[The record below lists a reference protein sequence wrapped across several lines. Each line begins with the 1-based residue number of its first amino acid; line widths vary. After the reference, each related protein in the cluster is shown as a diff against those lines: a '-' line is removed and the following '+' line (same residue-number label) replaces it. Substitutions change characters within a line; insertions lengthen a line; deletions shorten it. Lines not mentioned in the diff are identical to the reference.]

1 MLDGDL
7 AIPYTVFIKTRYNF
21 TGESNMWTLLIWE
34 TENAQV
40 EIREYEYLSP
50 AYLLASRGG
59 YYKAQIVNEFGV
71 IEYEF

>member
-1 MLDGDL
+1 
-7 AIPYTVFIKTRYNF
+7 
-21 TGESNMWTLLIWE
+21 MWTLLIWE

-40 EIREYEYLSP
+40 EIHEYEYLSP